1 MAKHCQV
8 IIVSELWGG
17 AYPVMIYVL
26 NTLFQSIKR
35 KTTSYNPSEL
45 ALSRKPQVK
54 VFKKCRVME
63 QTTLIV
69 DDELG
74 LLTLL

>member
-1 MAKHCQV
+1 MFSIHCSSQLK
-8 IIVSELWGG
+8 EKQP
-17 AYPVMIYVL
+17 A
-26 NTLFQSIKR
+26 TD
-35 KTTSYNPSEL
+35 PSEL